1 MKVLLDFKSP
11 LLIGSKKHSSNF
23 IESDDVLKGSVVR
36 AAFAKVIL
44 DNCCERNEDDVKEVN
59 GKKKRNWVYFRDKA
73 GCGECCFNN
82 MCKKFSNIR
91 FSYFY
96 PKGTE
101 IIPQTAMIC
110 KTDKNHGF
118 IDLLVD
124 DTSKGCTKCEDG
136 SRVEFT
142 SGLRTTGENKKP
154 YSVVKSIATKNK
166 INPYSKTSAD
176 GMLYSIETIS
186 CTPIEGD
193 RTNGQIDEA
202 KLLFEGS
209 IEGIS
214 EKDLFLFKR
223 LRVGGDITTGLGK
236 CNLSKLDI
244 VENKIEIR
252 DIENFSANYKSRN
265 SYRGFTNENSNY
277 ISIKFIGDCILDF
290 DFDGED
296 YLDTD
301 ELKKLWIKPLE
312 LDEDIEIEKIYTEVV
327 NYRGYDNSNI
337 SDDKREEAITLI
349 SKGTVMV
356 FSSKKS
362 LEDLYSYFQ
371 IKQKYGF
378 GLENENGFGT
388 FEIYLGR

>member
-59 GKKKRNWVYFRDKA
+59 GQKKRNWIYFRDKA
-73 GCGECCFNN
+73 GCCKCCFNN
-82 MCKKFSNIR
+82 ICKEFSNIR

-101 IIPQTAMIC
+101 IIPQTAMVC
-110 KTDKNHGF
+110 KTHKNHGF
-118 IDLLVD
+118 IDLLVE
-124 DTSKGCTKCEDG
+124 DTSKGCTKCEGG

-154 YSVVKSIATKNK
+154 YSVIKSIATKNK

-186 CTPIEGD
+186 CTPIENDKDNEQG
-193 RTNGQIDEA
+193 ES

-244 VENKIEIR
+244 EENKIELDYIKK
-252 DIENFSANYKSRN
+252 FSADYKERN
-265 SYRGFTNENSNY
+265 KKIIDENSNY
-277 ISIKFIGDCILDF
+277 ISIKFTGDCILNF
-290 DFDGED
+290 DFDGEV

-301 ELKKLWIKPLE
+301 GLKKLWRKPLE
-312 LDEDIEIEKIYTEVV
+312 LDEEIKIEKIYTEVI
-327 NYRGYDNSNI
+327 NYRGYDNSSI
-337 SDDKREEAITLI
+337 SEDKREEARTLI
-349 SKGTVMV
+349 SRGTVMV
-356 FSSKKS
+356 FSSEKY

-378 GLENENGFGT
+378 GLENENGFGD

>member
-1 MKVLLDFKSP
+1 MRVLLDFKSP

-23 IESDDVLKGSVVR
+23 IESDDVIKGSVVR

-59 GKKKRNWVYFRDKA
+59 GQRKRNWVYFRDKA

-82 MCKKFSNIR
+82 ICKNFSSMR

-96 PKGTE
+96 PSGTE
-101 IIPQTAMIC
+101 VIPQTAMVC
-110 KTDKNHGF
+110 KTDNNHGF

-154 YSVVKSIATKNK
+154 YSVIKSISTKNK

-186 CTPIEGD
+186 CTPIKDDKDNE
-193 RTNGQIDEA
+193 QDEC

-236 CNLSKLDI
+236 CNLSKSDI
-244 VENKIEIR
+244 EENKIELNH
-252 DIENFSANYKSRN
+252 IEKFSADYKERN
-265 SYRGFTNENSNY
+265 KNKKIIDENSNY
-277 ISIKFIGDCILDF
+277 ISIKLIGDCILNF
-290 DFDGED
+290 DFDGEV

-301 ELKKLWIKPLE
+301 ELKKLWRKPLE
-312 LDEDIEIEKIYTEVV
+312 LDEDIKIEKIYTEVI
-327 NYRGYDNSNI
+327 NYRGYDNSSI
-337 SDDKREEAITLI
+337 SEDKREEAMTLI

-371 IKQKYGF
+371 IKQRCGF
-378 GLENENGFGT
+378 GLENENGFGG
-388 FEIYLGR
+388 FEIYSGR

>member
-44 DNCCERNEDDVKEVN
+44 DNCCERNEADVKEVN
-59 GKKKRNWVYFRDKA
+59 GEKKMNWVYFRDKA
-73 GCGECCFNN
+73 GCLQCCFNN
-82 MCKKFSNIR
+82 ICKEFSNVR

-101 IIPQTAMIC
+101 IIPQTSMVC

-124 DTSKGCTKCEDG
+124 DTSKGCTKCEGG

-142 SGLRTTGENKKP
+142 SGLRTTDENKKP
-154 YSVVKSIATKNK
+154 YSVIKSFTTKNK

-176 GMLYSIETIS
+176 GMLYSIETVS
-186 CTPIEGD
+186 CTPIKED
-193 RTNGQIDEA
+193 SDNEDES

-214 EKDLFLFKR
+214 ENDLILFKR
-223 LRVGGDITTGLGK
+223 VRVGGDITTGLGK
-236 CNLSKLDI
+236 CVVSKLDSLKNEI
-244 VENKIEIR
+244 EFKQIEKFSIDYKARNK
-252 DIENFSANYKSRN
+252 NK
-265 SYRGFTNENSNY
+265 GFIDKESNY
-277 ISIKFIGDCILDF
+277 ISIKFIGDCILNF
-290 DFDGED
+290 DFDGD
-296 YLDTD
+296 VYLDTD
-301 ELKKLWIKPLE
+301 ELKKLWRKPLE
-312 LDEDIEIEKIYTEVV
+312 LEEDIKIEKIYTEVI
-327 NYRGYDNSNI
+327 NYRGYDNSSI
-337 SDDKREEAITLI
+337 SEDKREEAMTLI

-362 LEDLYSYFQ
+362 LRDLYSYFQ
-371 IKQKYGF
+371 VKQKCGF
-378 GLENENGFGT
+378 GLENENGFGD

>member
-59 GKKKRNWVYFRDKA
+59 GKKKRNWVYFRDKS

-82 MCKKFSNIR
+82 ICKEFSNIK

-101 IIPQTAMIC
+101 IIPQTAMVC

-124 DTSKGCTKCEDG
+124 DTGKGCTKCEDG

-142 SGLRTTGENKKP
+142 NGLRTAGENKKP
-154 YSVVKSIATKNK
+154 YSVIKSFTTKNK

-186 CTPIEGD
+186 CTPIKDDSDNE
-193 RTNGQIDEA
+193 DES

-214 EKDLFLFKR
+214 DEDLLLFKR

-236 CNLSKLDI
+236 CNLSKLE
-244 VENKIEIR
+244 VEENKIEL
-252 DIENFSANYKSRN
+252 DYIEKFSADYKERN
-265 SYRGFTNENSNY
+265 RARCFINENSNY
-277 ISIKFIGDCILDF
+277 ISIKFIGDCILNF
-290 DFDGED
+290 DFDGEV

-301 ELKKLWIKPLE
+301 ELKKLWRKPLE
-312 LDEDIEIEKIYTEVV
+312 LDEDINIEKIYTEVI
-327 NYRGYDNSNI
+327 NYRGYDNSSI
-337 SDDKREEAITLI
+337 SEDQREEAVTLI

-356 FSSKKS
+356 FSSEKS

-371 IKQKYGF
+371 IKQRCGF
-378 GLENENGFGT
+378 GLENENGFGD